1 VAALK
6 VIGNAVTLYQAENQG
21 RLPRKL
27 EDLAEILGSPR
38 FLICPSTRHVA
49 GGFTNATTWSDYVLV
64 DWPKRSST
72 NVIPSSY
79 PLVYDRTL
87 ANHEGRG
94 VNVLTINGKVEW
106 DAGAENLKKFA
117 SENPAFDMPVPPRD

>member
-1 VAALK
+1 
-6 VIGNAVTLYQAENQG
+6 
-21 RLPRKL
+21 
-27 EDLAEILGSPR
+27 
-38 FLICPSTRHVA
+38 
-49 GGFTNATTWSDYVLV
+49 
-64 DWPKRSST
+64 
-72 NVIPSSY
+72 
-79 PLVYDRTL
+79 VYDRTL